1 VSDLDHFAAYAE
13 RFAKPRKPHA
23 PKVVTSDADAPMKPT
38 AMEQA
43 QRDKG
48 ELLAGFKR
56 AKKAEHQALL
66 ASEHGAAYGR
76 MMAIVK
82 RLPDSA
88 VELVENLR
96 KGWVLAL
103 SAQQKFVV
111 LSMID
116 ARIIR
121 VREMDGRPPF
131 DDPLPGQPDNLF
143 IICRKIILGNLAEM
157 PMSSGR

>member
-1 VSDLDHFAAYAE
+1 MSDHLDHFAAYAE
-13 RFAKPRKPHA
+13 RYATKPRKPRA
-23 PKVVTSDADAPMKPT
+23 PKVVTSDADTPMKPT

-48 ELLAGFKR
+48 TLLAGFKR
-56 AKKAEHQALL
+56 AKKAEHEAML

-76 MMAIVK
+76 MMEIVK

-96 KGWVLAL
+96 KGWIGAL
-103 SAQQKFVV
+103 SAQQKHTV
-111 LSMID
+111 LSMIS

-121 VREMDGRPPF
+121 VREMDGRTPF
-131 DDPLPGQPDNLF
+131 DDPLPDQPDNLF
-143 IICRKIILGNLAEM
+143 IICRKIIQGF
-157 PMSSGR
+157 

>member
-1 VSDLDHFAAYAE
+1 VSDADTLAGFAAYAE
-13 RFAKPRKPHA
+13 SRGIRERKPMKPR
-23 PKVVTSDADAPMKPT
+23 VVKSDADAPMVPT
-38 AMEQA
+38 AMEKA
-43 QRDKG
+43 QREKS

-82 RLPDSA
+82 RLPGSA
-88 VELVENLR
+88 VELVEHLR

-131 DDPLPGQPDNLF
+131 DDPMPGEPDNLF
-143 IICRKIILGNLAEM
+143 IICRKIILGN
-157 PMSSGR
+157 